1 MNALSKLSAINIICI
16 SLLSACAA
24 VYTDASDSN
33 HVTFLNSSGES
44 IEQLSKK
51 ASAYC
56 EQYGKV
62 ASYRSSDTQMVAVFD
77 CKATRWANQ
86 ALGVLA
92 SQVWLVNQACMLSES
107 MELNRLPPLL
117 GNI

>member
-1 MNALSKLSAINIICI
+1 MNALTKFCI
-16 SLLSACAA
+16 LNVCSIAMLSACAA

-44 IEQLSKK
+44 IEQLTQK

-62 ASYRSSDTQMVAVFD
+62 ASFRSSDTQLLAVFD
-77 CKATRWANQ
+77 CKAQR
-86 ALGVLA
+86 
-92 SQVWLVNQACMLSES
+92 
-107 MELNRLPPLL
+107 
-117 GNI
+117 

>member
-1 MNALSKLSAINIICI
+1 MNALLKYSIASMSCICFLC
-16 SLLSACAA
+16 SCAA

-44 IEQLSKK
+44 IEQLTKK

-62 ASYRSSDTQMVAVFD
+62 ASFRSSDTQLIAVFD
-77 CKATRWANQ
+77 CKMTRN
-86 ALGVLA
+86 
-92 SQVWLVNQACMLSES
+92 
-107 MELNRLPPLL
+107 
-117 GNI
+117 